1 MQKLALSQQR
11 ARALMEKLASMGLK
25 ATMGTASADAETAL
39 AIGPGVDLLIAAA
52 TVDLP
57 KPDAA
62 QVGTAA
68 P

>member
-1 MQKLALSQQR
+1 
-11 ARALMEKLASMGLK
+11 MERFASMGVK
-25 ATMGTASADAETAL
+25 ATMGTASADAEASL
-39 AIGPGVDLLIAAA
+39 AMGPGVDLLIAAA

-62 QVGTAA
+62 KVGTAA